1 MAKQSGIHQLRGKV
15 GEMSY
20 YRQSGVQQG
29 LVRSINQGLSERV
42 KTSQEFANTRLNNEE
57 FKTATEFAAALLN
70 GVVPIYRPM
79 FNVFRNAKL
88 SGKVLSIIKSNTG
101 SWGSRIISQVNAQSI
116 AQAMNDISK
125 NRASDLFDIAVSA
138 DSDNI
143 NVVHTTTDSMAD
155 VLSSVGATGV
165 IVKAYDVAIYEGTP
179 EDAGQE
185 RKKTLVRIGEAMTA
199 DIPAD
204 TAGGDEG
211 ELSIYPLLADLSI
224 LTGRTP
230 VYFVYTIFMPYRT
243 VNNVKHILQEA
254 CCYSIA
260 PDPYNRA

>member
-101 SWGSRIISQVNAQSI
+101 SWGSRIIAQVNASTV
-116 AQAMNDISK
+116 AQAMNEISK
-125 NRASDLFDIAVSA
+125 NRASDLFDIAVTA
-138 DSDNI
+138 DSTEISVAGNA
-143 NVVHTTTDSMAD
+143 SSSLRD
-155 VLSSVGATGV
+155 VLSAIGANGV

-179 EDAGQE
+179 ERAGQE
-185 RKKTLVRIGEAMTA
+185 RKKTLVRLGSAAEV
-199 DIPAD
+199 DF
-204 TAGGDEG
+204 
-211 ELSIYPLLADLSI
+211 SIDDGSGTGFDMSLEPLVADLSI

-230 VYFVYTIFMPYRT
+230 VYFVYTILMPYRT
-243 VNNVKHILQEA
+243 VNNVQHILQEA
-254 CCYSIA
+254 CCYSIVA
-260 PDPYNRA
+260 DPYNRA

>member
-29 LVRSINQGLSERV
+29 LVRSINQGMSSRV

-88 SGKVLSIIKSNTG
+88 SSKVLSIIKSTTG
-101 SWGSRIISQVNAQSI
+101 SWGIRMIAQTNAAAV
-116 AQAMNDISK
+116 AQAMNGISK
-125 NRASDLFDIAVSA
+125 NRASDLLDISVTA
-138 DSDNI
+138 DSEAI
-143 NVVHTTTDSMAD
+143 SVGLTVTSSMQD
-155 VLSSVGATGV
+155 VLTAIGASGV
-165 IVKAYDVAIYEGTP
+165 IVKAYNVCVYEGVVTAVG
-179 EDAGQE
+179 EDRAS
-185 RKKTLVRIGEAMTA
+185 TLVRLGGAEDTN
-199 DIPAD
+199 IPSD
-204 TAGGDEG
+204 TAVGTESSLDLE
-211 ELSIYPLLADLSI
+211 PLLPDLSI
-224 LTGRTP
+224 MTGRSP
-230 VYFVYTIFMPYRT
+230 IYFVYTILMPYRT
-243 VNNVKHILQEA
+243 VNNVNHILQEA

-260 PDPYNRA
+260 PDPYSRS